1 MMRVTGVLALT
12 ALLAWSWNSASDDT
26 AQPRLSGRVVDA
38 ATGKGIPNAIVIAGD
53 GEHRSEAS
61 GKFVLDGAGST
72 PVVRARAVGYA
83 RVDVQ
88 TQTLRAPGG
97 EIRLSPFR
105 PKAVY
110 LSVYG
115 IGSTVLRTAAL
126 ALADTTEVNA
136 LVIDVKGDRGI
147 VPYRSAIPLATT
159 IRAQRVITIRDLPQ
173 LIAGLK
179 QRGLY
184 AIARIVLFKDDPL
197 ASSRTDLALRRRD
210 GSIFRDREGL
220 AWTDPYSREVWNY
233 NIAIAVEAAR
243 AGFDEIQF
251 DYARLPDATGIV
263 YSRPWT
269 EENREAAVDGFF
281 AAARKALVPYNVFLA
296 ADIFGYVCW
305 NANDTRIGQKVE
317 HIAAIVD
324 YVSPMLYPSGFQYGI
339 PGYRKPLDHPGE
351 IVRLSL
357 ERARERTCLPAVSFR
372 PWLQAVRD
380 YACDRRACTPE
391 TIRKQIDAAEAF
403 GADGWMLWNP
413 QNRYPAAAFKSDR

>member
-88 TQTLRAPGG
+88 AQTLRAPGG
-97 EIRLSPFR
+97 EISLTPFR

-159 IRAQRVITIRDLPQ
+159 IGAQRVITIRDLPQ

-184 AIARIVLFKDDPL
+184 AIARQRQTPL
-197 ASSRTDLALRRRD
+197 RS
-210 GSIFRDREGL
+210 RDRRGVRFRGRRVRDQPSPIV
-220 AWTDPYSREVWNY
+220 AAAG
-233 NIAIAVEAAR
+233 NIGSWRI
-243 AGFDEIQF
+243 
-251 DYARLPDATGIV
+251 RLPPT
-263 YSRPWT
+263 
-269 EENREAAVDGFF
+269 
-281 AAARKALVPYNVFLA
+281 
-296 ADIFGYVCW
+296 
-305 NANDTRIGQKVE
+305 
-317 HIAAIVD
+317 
-324 YVSPMLYPSGFQYGI
+324 
-339 PGYRKPLDHPGE
+339 
-351 IVRLSL
+351 
-357 ERARERTCLPAVSFR
+357 
-372 PWLQAVRD
+372 
-380 YACDRRACTPE
+380 RRA
-391 TIRKQIDAAEAF
+391 
-403 GADGWMLWNP
+403 
-413 QNRYPAAAFKSDR
+413 